1 MLYGVTSNVPKGEEE
16 YIVELQS
23 DFVLPINRSSDLPG
37 NMITFA
43 LNLIA
48 ISIYSHEKRRLYC
61 TIKDKDP
68 SFTHYKHWKSVK
80 QNLKILEDNGYIKM
94 TKIDDNIRVDI
105 GPFPKK

>member
-23 DFVLPINRSSDLPG
+23 DFVLPINRSSKLPG

-48 ISIYSHEKRRLYC
+48 ISIYSPEKRRLYC
-61 TIKDKDP
+61 IIKDKDP
-68 SFTHYKHWKSVK
+68 SSFTHYKHWKSVK
-80 QNLKILEDNGYIKM
+80 QNLRILEDSGDLPHM
-94 TKIDDNIRVDI
+94 MVPVRELVTGLVSMR
-105 GPFPKK
+105 